1 MRFNVPVPPSRT
13 LGQACFMAASVGGVP
28 CSFILSHF
36 SITSAGPMLT
46 PATLIR
52 PRADPVDASAPNALH
67 AVRETLASAYFAL
80 FVTQS
85 FRYSPSRALGVDG
98 LFVNDTNFNECYG
111 RGVCVV
117 CFLNCSHCSHCVTCC
132 QVHTLRI
139 LQLQQRVGRHRL
151 QHTAQAVWSARL
163 GCSQRPEPKVRLGF
177 RRV

>member
-13 LGQACFMAASVGGVP
+13 MGEACFMAASVGGVP
-28 CSFILSHF
+28 CSCILSHF

-46 PATLIR
+46 SATLIR
-52 PRADPVDASAPNALH
+52 SRADPVDASALNALH
-67 AVRETLASAYFAL
+67 AVRETLTSAYSAL

-98 LFVNDTNFNECYG
+98 LFVNDTNFDECYG

-117 CFLNCSHCSHCVTCC
+117 CSLNCSHCVTCF
-132 QVHTLRI
+132 QVHALRI

-151 QHTAQAVWSARL
+151 QHTAQAMWSARL

>member
-1 MRFNVPVPPSRT
+1 MSPFPRRELWGRHASWPQALVACLALLSSHISVSQAQDQCLLQQPSFGPELIPSTPPPSMH
-13 LGQACFMAASVGGVP
+13 C
-28 CSFILSHF
+28 
-36 SITSAGPMLT
+36 MLY
-46 PATLIR
+46 AR
-52 PRADPVDASAPNALH
+52 RSRVF
-67 AVRETLASAYFAL
+67 YFAL

-98 LFVNDTNFNECYG
+98 LFVNDTNFDECYG